1 MRTRYITTDLDIEGL
16 ADLSLIVEEFGEEV
30 VPHFCGIVG
39 EAFRA
44 SFGIAS
50 CGSESGDINF
60 YCTLIDSL
68 SDDARELIET
78 CTKIDF
84 NLGYEAG
91 NQPKSWRSI
100 LPNEDLER
108 IASVGGDV
116 VVTIYP
122 YGTYSKTDDA

>member
-1 MRTRYITTDLDIEGL
+1 MRTRYITTDLDIEGPT
-16 ADLSLIVEEFGEEV
+16 DLSLLVEEFGEEV
-30 VPHFCGIVG
+30 VPHFCGPVG
-39 EAFRA
+39 ELFTA

-50 CGSESGDINF
+50 SGSESADINF
-60 YCTLIDSL
+60 FCTLIQSL
-68 SDDARELIET
+68 SDDARELIKS

-91 NQPKSWRSI
+91 KQPKSWRSV

-122 YGTYSKTDDA
+122 YGTYS